1 MAINCSKCKTRTLF
15 SDNEVGAA
23 GRLVQC
29 PRCGTTWLA
38 RHFDVDVYGPQAHRE
53 PPPVARPPIIIDG
66 KITTAKTRGP
76 QRLSAPARSPARP
89 AASPSGVG
97 RYGFAAGATML
108 VLALV
113 AVVLLAPA
121 VSALPGGGAG
131 DGSIALRSVESRTLT
146 LRGAA
151 ALLVEGELYNP
162 GDREAAVP
170 GVRISLRSAEAEI
183 YSWLVE
189 PTRLSV
195 APGRAI
201 GFRSALADPPAGVDR
216 VSVSLAARGGTTV
229 GGR

>member
-1 MAINCSKCKTRTLF
+1 VAINCPKCKTRTLF
-15 SDNEVGAA
+15 SDSEVGAA

-38 RHFDVDVYGPQAHRE
+38 RHFDVDVYGPQARCE
-53 PPPVARPPIIIDG
+53 PPPAARPPIIIEG
-66 KITTAKTRGP
+66 EVAVANARRP
-76 QRLSAPARSPARP
+76 QRPSAAARPTAPA
-89 AASPSGVG
+89 PSGVG

-121 VSALPGGGAG
+121 VSALPGGAVGG
-131 DGSIALRSVESRTLT
+131 GIALRSVESRTLT
-146 LRGAA
+146 LRGAD

-189 PTRLSV
+189 PARQSV
-195 APGRAI
+195 APGRAV

-216 VSVSLAARGGTTV
+216 VSVSLAARGGTTL
-229 GGR
+229 GSR

>member
-1 MAINCSKCKTRTLF
+1 MAINCPKCKSRTLF
-15 SDNEVGAA
+15 SDEEVGAD

-38 RHFDVDVYGPQAHRE
+38 RHFDVDLYGPQARRE
-53 PPPVARPPIIIDG
+53 PPPPARPPIIIDG
-66 KITTAKTRGP
+66 EVAVAKASRP
-76 QRLSAPARSPARP
+76 QRTSVPARP
-89 AASPSGVG
+89 PAPAKAPPGVG

-121 VSALPGGGAG
+121 VSALPGAAVGGG
-131 DGSIALRSVESRTLT
+131 IALRSVESRTLT
-146 LRGAA
+146 LRGAD

-162 GDREAAVP
+162 GDREAEVP
-170 GVRISLRSAEAEI
+170 GVRISLLSAEAEV

-189 PTRLSV
+189 PARLRV
-195 APGRAI
+195 APGRAV

-216 VSVSLAARGGTTV
+216 VSVSLAARSGTTL